1 MNLFI
6 PDRFIPFL
14 FINMYQLPNT
24 RKPLVL
30 DSYQY
35 GDEKTWLAT
44 SRALQGRQNP
54 VPKLLHCRRDVTW
67 GITKEEPS
75 VPRILDSKQSFP
87 PHPLRKETDV
97 FLTICM

>member
-1 MNLFI
+1 M
-6 PDRFIPFL
+6 
-14 FINMYQLPNT
+14 

-67 GITKEEPS
+67 GITSQKKS
-75 VPRILDSKQSFP
+75 QVFP
-87 PHPLRKETDV
+87 GSWIANSHSHH
-97 FLTICM
+97 IH